1 MARKKRERRAN
12 GEKDAK
18 GNAKRRK
25 NLTGTLEKRGDRWL
39 ARYYIYIDGQRRRK
53 TKTLEAVTV
62 EEAREELSKL
72 SEGGAAF
79 TAERELEK
87 TERELRGI
95 RADIEAEAQRKA
107 KEEAQ
112 RKADA
117 DEARAITIADA
128 WTHYEASKKRPDS
141 GARTLAGYAAQYK
154 IFAAWCAKHYPNA
167 PKMRDF
173 APDMAEKFLDHLEK
187 TRSRNTRNKYLIF
200 LRTFWRVL
208 RWNED
213 AQLTIDPFDGIR
225 TLTQTPDEVTR
236 RELTTDELGRIGAAI
251 MSDEIKQTL
260 RVTLNPTNGRGS
272 VKVVDLRGELAA
284 LFAVGIYTGLRL
296 GDCATIDWSMID
308 TGRGII
314 TATPRK
320 TARKYARQVLIPIH
334 PTLAAIL
341 ATVPADA
348 RSGHVLPTLADI
360 YLNREPSMLTNRIQ
374 AIFSAAKI
382 QTTQDAPGDGGGSK
396 ARTIVGFHSLR
407 HFFAAWLDNHGTN
420 HALTNYLTCH
430 QQGTVEARYFHEN
443 REALA
448 AAVGTLPAI
457 PSIVASAGATQT
469 AAPIA
474 LANAAGDAPAVETID
489 IPTDGAD
496 AKESR
501 FRRFCDAL
509 DGMDA
514 ADLDRA
520 ADEIARRRAEM
531 V

>member
-25 NLTGTLEKRGDRWL
+25 NLTGTLEKRGDKWL
-39 ARYYIYIDGQRRRK
+39 ARYYIYIDGERRRK

-79 TAERELEK
+79 TQERELEK

-112 RKADA
+112 RKADE
-117 DEARAITIADA
+117 DEARAVTIDDA
-128 WTHYEASKKRPDS
+128 WKHYEASKKRPDS
-141 GARTLAGYAAQYK
+141 GARTLAGYKAQFK
-154 IFAAWCAKHYPNA
+154 IFAAWCAKHYPDR

-173 APDMAEKFLDHLEK
+173 APDMAEAFLDHLEK

-208 RWNED
+208 RWNAD
-213 AQLTIDPFDGIR
+213 AQLTIDPWDGIR

-251 MSDEIKQTL
+251 MSDELKTAL
-260 RVTLNPTNGRGS
+260 RVTLKPQNGRGAARI
-272 VKVVDLRGELAA
+272 VDLRGELAV
-284 LFAVGIYTGLRL
+284 LLAVGLYTGLRL
-296 GDCATIDWSMID
+296 GDCATLDWGAVD
-308 TGRGII
+308 LAKGII

-320 TARKYARQVLIPIH
+320 TARRYARQVLIPIH

-341 ATVPADA
+341 ATVPTDA
-348 RSGHVLPTLADI
+348 RSGFIMPTLSDI
-360 YLNREPSMLTNRIQ
+360 YLSREPSMLTNRIQ
-374 AIFSAAKI
+374 AIFNAAKI
-382 QTTQDAPGDGGGSK
+382 QTTQDAPNDGGGSK

-457 PSIVASAGATQT
+457 PSIVTSAGATQT
-469 AAPIA
+469 AAPLA
-474 LANAAGDAPAVETID
+474 LTDAAGDAPAAETID

-501 FRRFCDAL
+501 FRRFCTML
-509 DGMDA
+509 DEMS
-514 ADLDRA
+514 ADELQHA
-520 ADEIARRRAEM
+520 ADEIARRRADM

>member
-1 MARKKRERRAN
+1 MAQKRTRRAN

-18 GNAKRRK
+18 GKAKRRK
-25 NLTGTLEKRGDRWL
+25 NLTGTLEKRGDKWL
-39 ARYYIYIDGQRRRK
+39 ARYYIYIDGERRRK

-79 TAERELEK
+79 TQERELEK

-107 KEEAQ
+107 KEEA
-112 RKADA
+112 RRRADE

-141 GARTLAGYAAQYK
+141 GARTIAGYRAQYT
-154 IFAAWCAKHYPNA
+154 IFAAWTAKHYPDR

-173 APDMAEKFLDHLEK
+173 APNMAEAFLDHLEK
-187 TRSRNTRNKYLIF
+187 IRSRNTRNKYLIF

-208 RWNED
+208 RWNPD
-213 AQLTIDPFDGIR
+213 AQLTIDPWDGIR

-236 RELTTDELGRIGAAI
+236 RELTTDELGRIGQAI
-251 MSDEIKQTL
+251 MSEEIKQAL

-296 GDCATIDWSMID
+296 GDCATLDWSMID

-320 TARKYARQVLIPIH
+320 TARKYARQVIIPLH
-334 PTLAAIL
+334 PCLAAIL
-341 ATVPADA
+341 AAIPPEA
-348 RSGHVLPTLADI
+348 RRGFVMPTLADI

-374 AIFSAAKI
+374 AIFGAAGI
-382 QTTQDAPGDGGGSK
+382 QTTADAPRDGGGDK
-396 ARTIVGFHSLR
+396 ARTVVGFHSLR
-407 HFFAAWLDNHGTN
+407 HFFAAWLDNHGVN
-420 HALTNYLTCH
+420 HSLTNYLTCH

-457 PSIVASAGATQT
+457 SSIAASAGATQT
-469 AAPIA
+469 AEPIA
-474 LANAAGDAPAVETID
+474 IANAAEDAPAAETID
-489 IPTDGAD
+489 IPADNTDAAEG
-496 AKESR
+496 R
-501 FRRFCDAL
+501 FRAFCDAL
-509 DGMDA
+509 DGMGA
-514 ADLDRA
+514 AELKRA
-520 ADEIARRRAEM
+520 AAEIARRLGDM